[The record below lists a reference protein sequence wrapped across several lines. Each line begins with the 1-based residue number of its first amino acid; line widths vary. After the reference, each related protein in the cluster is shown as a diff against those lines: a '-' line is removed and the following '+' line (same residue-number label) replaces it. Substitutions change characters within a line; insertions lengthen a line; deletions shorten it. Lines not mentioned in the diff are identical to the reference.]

1 MVLVHETEN
10 VHGKFDFAAEK
21 AACPEDLRHIFSDIE
36 SIAYRRRDHERN
48 AMLVKVADAAGYS
61 ELLAVAKA
69 QASTLAPIPPEVL
82 HWADVEAFQE
92 REAHQAVKH
101 ALMLEGKAAAQCVV
115 AHGMGGT
122 GTPEERQEASSSDSQ
137 H

>member
-1 MVLVHETEN
+1 MHETEN

-61 ELLAVAKA
+61 ELLAVANA

-92 REAHQAVKH
+92 REAHATVKR
-101 ALMLEGKAAAQCVV
+101 ALLETQSGSAQCVV

-122 GTPEERQEASSSDSQ
+122 GTQEASSSDSQ